1 MRNGLDGAMG
11 SHREVEKGK
20 DLIWLLLYSDTCWL
34 LCGKQIRPV
43 GVAVMGRGGRDK
55 VVAVSHMGGETSWSG
70 EKSGQTGDGL
80 ELESKR
86 IASELD
92 KGRARKDDREGSMM
106 TYRFLSLTLPVAAA
120 FTKLG
125 NLESRCGKN

>member
-1 MRNGLDGAMG
+1 M
-11 SHREVEKGK
+11 
-20 DLIWLLLYSDTCWL
+20 
-34 LCGKQIRPV
+34 
-43 GVAVMGRGGRDK
+43 
-55 VVAVSHMGGETSWSG
+55 
-70 EKSGQTGDGL
+70 

>member
-1 MRNGLDGAMG
+1 
-11 SHREVEKGK
+11 
-20 DLIWLLLYSDTCWL
+20 
-34 LCGKQIRPV
+34 
-43 GVAVMGRGGRDK
+43 
-55 VVAVSHMGGETSWSG
+55 MGGETSWSG

-92 KGRARKDDREGSMM
+92 KRRARKDDREGSMM
-106 TYRFLSLTLPVAAA
+106 TYRFLSLTLSVAAA

-125 NLESRCGKN
+125 NLESKCGKN